1 MKLACSRI
9 QRRSPVGGVAV
20 VACRV
25 ESGQVVGG
33 EGGELV
39 GGECLRR
46 GNVENVRSII
56 EVFRPGIRGS
66 RAHWLAAGCAVDS
79 VQGGHEV
86 AQGLAR
92 GGTRR
97 HDHVTAAAGALR

>member
-1 MKLACSRI
+1 MFAD
-9 QRRSPVGGVAV
+9 PAAFAGWGVAV

-39 GGECLRR
+39 GGECFRR

-56 EVFRPGIRGS
+56 EVFCPGIRGS
-66 RAHWLAAGCAVDS
+66 
-79 VQGGHEV
+79 
-86 AQGLAR
+86 
-92 GGTRR
+92 
-97 HDHVTAAAGALR
+97 